1 MAALFLFLSLVSL
14 FIFTYVSNHRVKAPV
29 EVHKITA
36 CQRCSNSACSNYKGG
51 E

>member
-1 MAALFLFLSLVSL
+1 MAAIFLFLSLVSV
-14 FIFTYVSNHRVKAPV
+14 FILTYVANHRVKAPV

-36 CQRCSNSACSNYKGG
+36 CQSCSNHSCSNYKGG